1 MSISKVLESD
11 LQEQLLKAG
20 VDRPEQQKI
29 TAGVELDDE
38 ELMLVVGGG
47 FGQVI
52 SFKSSYTQNGTFT
65 QSSYP
70 SQP

>member
-1 MSISKVLESD
+1 MPLSKVLESD
-11 LQEQLLKAG
+11 LKEQLIKAG

-52 SFKSSYTQNGTFT
+52 SFKSSYTQNGKFT
-65 QSSYP
+65 QGSHP
-70 SQP
+70 N